1 LVRRKIIIRL
11 IKWAAPVLAAAFIFI
26 ILAGA
31 VSESFLAAKSSNE
44 ISSSAAASSSAASAA
59 TLTGNVDGLP
69 VSKNLIAFIESW
81 EGYYAT
87 GYRGLDYWNVTIGY
101 GHVELPG
108 ESFTSLTQPE
118 AEQLL
123 ITDLQSQ
130 GYIKSVQKEFS
141 GCTLSQNKFDALVDL
156 AYGLG
161 TNIWSSI
168 SLTGDIKS
176 GASDA
181 VLRRDFD
188 ALDYC
193 NGVASTG
200 LLRRREAEW
209 VMFTQNKY
217 VLNS

>member
-1 LVRRKIIIRL
+1 VRRKIIIKL
-11 IKWAAPVLAAAFIFI
+11 IMWAAPVLAAALIFI
-26 ILAGA
+26 ILVGA
-31 VSESFLAAKSSNE
+31 VSESFLGANSSTE
-44 ISSSAAASSSAASAA
+44 VSSSSTVSSSTASTS
-59 TLTGNVDGLP
+59 TLIGNVTGLA
-69 VSKNLIAFIESW
+69 VSKNLIAFMESW

-87 GYRGLDYWNVTIGY
+87 GYSSLDYWNVTIGY

-108 ESFTSLTQPE
+108 ESFTSLTKSE

-123 ITDLQSQ
+123 LTDLQSQ

-141 GCTLSQNKFDALVDL
+141 GCNLSQNKFDALVDL
-156 AYGLG
+156 SYNLG

-168 SLTGDIKS
+168 NLTDDIKS
-176 GASDA
+176 GASGA
-181 VLRRDFD
+181 VLRHDFD

-209 VMFTQNKY
+209 TMFTQNKY
-217 VLNS
+217 VLNQ